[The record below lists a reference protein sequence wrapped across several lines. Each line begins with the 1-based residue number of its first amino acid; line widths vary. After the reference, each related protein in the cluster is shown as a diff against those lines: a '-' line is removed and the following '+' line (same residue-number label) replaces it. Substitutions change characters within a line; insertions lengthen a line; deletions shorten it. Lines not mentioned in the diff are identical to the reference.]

1 MAKIYTFSEHDVTVS
16 GEAHHLIDLAV
27 LLHMVDTDNIWS
39 DLAYKIE
46 LAFNDEFRRE
56 VES

>member
-16 GEAHHLIDLAV
+16 GEAQHLIDLAV
-27 LLHMVDTDNIWS
+27 LLRMVDTENIWS